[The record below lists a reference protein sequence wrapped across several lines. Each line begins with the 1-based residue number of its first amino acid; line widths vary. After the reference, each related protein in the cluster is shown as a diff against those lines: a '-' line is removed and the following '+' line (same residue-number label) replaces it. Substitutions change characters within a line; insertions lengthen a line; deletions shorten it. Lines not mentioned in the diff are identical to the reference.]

1 MPSEEVSIVG
11 TGRSR
16 ENWPVR
22 RITIDEKM
30 GERLIR
36 VLVCGL
42 ADGVHEF
49 SDQLEDWG
57 AEQEFL
63 VRPQNYAKV
72 LGLPAGEQ
80 HQKEYA
86 WDGLSEGQVFLSGEF
101 EVAPRRGGVAD
112 DPKAPTKF
120 QVSPG
125 RKEFMRIDQIKV
137 FRERV
142 KSRYSDLLQRKS

>member
-86 WDGLSEGQVFLSGEF
+86 WDGLSEGQVFLSREF
-101 EVAPRRGGVAD
+101 EVAD
-112 DPKAPTKF
+112 DPKAPTRF

-125 RKEFMRIDQIKV
+125 RKEFMRIDQIRV
-137 FRERV
+137 FRERL
-142 KSRYSDLLQRKS
+142 KRRYSDLLQRKS

>member
-80 HQKEYA
+80 YQKEYA

-101 EVAPRRGGVAD
+101 EVAD
-112 DPKAPTKF
+112 DPKAPTRF

-125 RKEFMRIDQIKV
+125 RKKFMRIDQIKV
-137 FRERV
+137 FRERF
-142 KSRYSDLLQRKS
+142 KRRYSDLLQRKS